1 MPEKENFDND
11 DFEKIFTEIV
21 SSDELKDMSD
31 HFEKDVKLGLKELLL
46 IQQSLSDAMGH
57 ICEALIN
64 AVDGE
69 EQLITTGDNV
79 YSSLLSSLY
88 KISED
93 FNECMVECYSDLDV
107 DDDEGDEDGT

>member
-1 MPEKENFDND
+1 MPEKEDFDNE

-46 IQQSLSDAMGH
+46 IQQSLSDAMSH
-57 ICEALIN
+57 ISEVLIN
-64 AVDGE
+64 SVDGE
-69 EQLITTGDNV
+69 EQLITNGDNI

-88 KISED
+88 KIS
-93 FNECMVECYSDLDV
+93 SK
-107 DDDEGDEDGT
+107 

>member
-1 MPEKENFDND
+1 MPEKEDFDNE

-46 IQQSLSDAMGH
+46 IQQSLSDAMSH
-57 ICEALIN
+57 ISEVLIN
-64 AVDGE
+64 SVDGE
-69 EQLITTGDNV
+69 EQLITNGDNI

-93 FNECMVECYSDLDV
+93 FNECMIENYSELDI
-107 DDDEGDEDGT
+107 DDEGDENGI

>member
-1 MPEKENFDND
+1 MPEKENFDNE

-21 SSDELKDMSD
+21 SSDELKYMSD

-46 IQQSLSDAMGH
+46 IQQSLSDAMSH
-57 ICEALIN
+57 ISEVLIN

-69 EQLITTGDNV
+69 EQLITNGDNL

-93 FNECMVECYSDLDV
+93 FNDCMIEYYSELDI
-107 DDDEGDEDGT
+107 DDEGDENGI